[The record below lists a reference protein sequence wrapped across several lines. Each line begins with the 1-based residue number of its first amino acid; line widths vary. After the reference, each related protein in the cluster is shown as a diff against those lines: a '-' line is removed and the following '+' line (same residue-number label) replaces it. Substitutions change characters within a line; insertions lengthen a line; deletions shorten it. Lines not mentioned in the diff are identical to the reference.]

1 MLGAAVGRRMCE
13 EVEQERVGERV
24 SGVGCAVRE
33 EGVARNGVYKP
44 TKPLVNPPDD
54 RGGVGEGTELVG
66 CKLYIYLREGEKG
79 EEKGG

>member
-33 EGVARNGVYKP
+33 EGG
-44 TKPLVNPPDD
+44 
-54 RGGVGEGTELVG
+54 
-66 CKLYIYLREGEKG
+66 G
-79 EEKGG
+79 EEWGVQTHKTTC